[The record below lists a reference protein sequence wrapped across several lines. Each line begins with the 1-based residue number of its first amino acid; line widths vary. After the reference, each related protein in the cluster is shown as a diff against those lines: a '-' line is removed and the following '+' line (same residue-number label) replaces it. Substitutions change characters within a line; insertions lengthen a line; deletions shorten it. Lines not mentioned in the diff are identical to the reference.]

1 MKIEVPCNIGDKV
14 YFFDLINVGYVD
26 EDIIVGEGK
35 VDQILIRE
43 GFQVVTVKTNREY
56 NELFS
61 FDEFGKKAFTSKDKA
76 NKALEGFKKT
86 LKR

>member
-1 MKIEVPCNIGDKV
+1 MKIEIPCNIGDKV

-26 EDIIVGEGK
+26 EDIVVGEGR

-43 GFQVVTVKTNREY
+43 GFQIVTVKTDREY
-56 NELFS
+56 NKLCS
-61 FDEFGKKAFTSKDKA
+61 FDEFGKKAFTNKDKA
-76 NKALEGFKKT
+76 NNALERFKKT